1 MMITDLQTLKKIV
14 RQGEGLQL
22 EFKLKTSHPEKI
34 VREVLAFAN
43 TEGGTL
49 MIGISDDKQ
58 IIGAKF
64 PDEDEYILE
73 KAIKEYC
80 SPNIEYK
87 IERIAVAED
96 SEREVLVFHIPKSSI
111 PPHKIIKGDD
121 IDKIYIR
128 VADRSIQA
136 SKEMKAIL
144 KESSKD
150 KEFRFNYG
158 KKEQLL
164 MQYLSENESITV
176 ERFAE
181 IASIAEKTASRTL
194 ILLCLAHVIKIQPQE
209 EEDKFVRIEDVETTR
224 LK

>member
-1 MMITDLQTLKKIV
+1 MITDLQTLKKIV

-58 IIGAKF
+58 IVGAKF

-73 KAIKEYC
+73 KAIREYC
-80 SPNIEYK
+80 SPAIEYQ
-87 IERIAVAED
+87 IERINIAED
-96 SEREVLVFHIPKSSI
+96 SEREVLIFHIPKSKHL
-111 PPHKIIKGDD
+111 PHKIVKGDD

-136 SKEMKAIL
+136 SKEMKSIL
-144 KESSKD
+144 KESRKD

-158 KKEQLL
+158 KKEQIL

-176 ERFAE
+176 EKFAE
-181 IASIAEKTASRTL
+181 IANINPKTASRTL

-209 EEDKFVRIEDVETTR
+209 EEDKFLRLEEIEI
-224 LK
+224 KI